1 VANTISVLIISFAI
15 FRDSTKRIVPDQAYS
30 MVSTVGFAIFTIS
43 ATFKEVV
50 TCGRAVPKRR
60 PLILFSAPLIVAQSS
75 AQAELAKCFISAA
88 LLILGED
95 EDLLWDR
102 HGTGVSPCP
111 RA

>member
-1 VANTISVLIISFAI
+1 VAARKPAHRLAEIAGLREMTI
-15 FRDSTKRIVPDQAYS
+15 R
-30 MVSTVGFAIFTIS
+30 
-43 ATFKEVV
+43 
-50 TCGRAVPKRR
+50 
-60 PLILFSAPLIVAQSS
+60 IVAQSS
-75 AQAELAKCFISAA
+75 AEAELAKCLISAA